1 MIRAYT
7 RFIFTALALVLFA
20 ACPVSVIS
28 ATLTAP
34 ERTDAGRLQK
44 VASDVPGDWMLY
56 PPDAADFAKDS
67 DEKTLYFVARRD
79 CELTVIFF
87 GVENLKPVITQTT
100 VIIGPAPEPTPGPSP
115 APVISLT
122 QKDKETAAYALR
134 RVIDGIDAGTI
145 RTPQG
150 ARSTFKQEI
159 QKQSCAGGSCQISP
173 ELSAA
178 LDVWTGQT
186 DFANCE
192 TVKASFEKFLKEV
205 E

>member
-1 MIRAYT
+1 MIRSNLKLIA
-7 RFIFTALALVLFA
+7 FTFALVLFV
-20 ACPVSVIS
+20 ACPVFVHS

-34 ERTDAGRLQK
+34 ERADAGRLQK
-44 VASDVPGDWMLY
+44 VTSDVQGDWLIY
-56 PPDAADFAKDS
+56 PPDAADLAKDS
-67 DEKTLYFVARRD
+67 DEKTLYFVGRRD

-87 GVENLKPVITQTT
+87 GVEKSKPVITQTT
-100 VIIGPAPEPTPGPSP
+100 VIIGPVPEPTPEPSP

-159 QKQSCAGGSCQISP
+159 QRKSCSGGYCQISP

-178 LDVWTGQT
+178 LDVWTEQT

-192 TVKASFEKFLKEV
+192 TVKASFEGFLKEV